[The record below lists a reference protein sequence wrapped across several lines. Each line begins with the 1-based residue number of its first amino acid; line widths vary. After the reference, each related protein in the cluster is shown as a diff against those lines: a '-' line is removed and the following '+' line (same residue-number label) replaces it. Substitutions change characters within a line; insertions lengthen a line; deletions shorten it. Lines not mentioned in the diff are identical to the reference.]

1 MVARAADAW
10 FTEQM
15 PQFAYRP
22 EDEPLAESLVDEA
35 IERFRHVIPAA
46 ELQEIRDYLVVSLL
60 GTEEG
65 RERLHR
71 AREYKEKPQS
81 EEQDLLRIKA
91 ELKRRG
97 LA

>member
-1 MVARAADAW
+1 
-10 FTEQM
+10 M
-15 PQFAYRP
+15 PEFAYRP

-35 IERFRHVIPAA
+35 IERFRHLIPAA

-71 AREYKEKPQS
+71 AREYKGKPQS
-81 EEQDLLRIKA
+81 DEQDISQLQT

-97 LA
+97 LG